1 MTANCQFLHKVHSA
15 RKHQCQGYYYIVCS
29 VSKYCNFILLSASVN
44 MCLPKT
50 NHRWIEE
57 WIQNLHQVCTSQRCV
72 LEVTSSVHL
81 HFPLRYSVN
90 NKLRTYVIHSSVIVQ
105 QNKENLITSLLQHR
119 DQLLLS
125 MYPKPGSQLGSFL
138 MINNTGFHANTVTHT

>member
-15 RKHQCQGYYYIVCS
+15 RKHQCQDYFYIIRS
-29 VSKYCNFILLSASVN
+29 MSKYCNFILLSATVN

-57 WIQNLHQVCTSQRCV
+57 WIQNLHQFCTSQRCV

-90 NKLRTYVIHSSVIVQ
+90 NTLLTYVIHSSVIVQ
-105 QNKENLITSLLQHR
+105 HCLLLLQ
-119 DQLLLS
+119 DKTEKILYLAYCSIVTNFCFQCIQ
-125 MYPKPGSQLGSFL
+125 SQGHSWGHF
-138 MINNTGFHANTVTHT
+138 